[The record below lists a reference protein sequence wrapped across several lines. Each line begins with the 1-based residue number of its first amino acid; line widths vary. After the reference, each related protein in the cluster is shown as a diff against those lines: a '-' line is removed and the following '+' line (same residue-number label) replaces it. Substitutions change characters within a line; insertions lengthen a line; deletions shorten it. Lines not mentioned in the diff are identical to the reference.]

1 MAAATKVETLGSIQK
16 QLLEHCFAVIQ
27 TMHVILPVLSPHL
40 PKETKDSIEQLYK
53 KLDNEYSDDITFD
66 YFSKSTAEDAIYLIV
81 QVSEAFAETELPPDL
96 KSEVT
101 ITLDAFEAKATKIL
115 TLLEQYNTLTS
126 SAATPASTAAAPAS
140 AAASAAAAAASA
152 AAAAAAPASAAAAAA
167 AAAAAP
173 AAAAAAPAAA
183 AAASPS
189 ASAATAAATAAP
201 AVAAVDAVIH
211 IVYDVM
217 YSISDTIYL
226 NPSIAD
232 QVTVK
237 KIIGSRQGVLQTKLN
252 EFRSKPFNVYA
263 FRDMLVTAIQ
273 FIGFVSQLIVD
284 AGTNRALI
292 DNYNV
297 IHMSLATLMPITDI
311 GQIVTSAASE
321 GSKIV
326 SDSVSA
332 IKRILSAAPAVP
344 TTVVRTSTASTPIN
358 IVKQQLQL
366 IYGSDRWAAANS
378 LVFKWNDKTPSKTII
393 SFLQLLAKH
402 HPAKRDALEKLI
414 MYVGANIKFGGKR
427 RKTQKCRK
435 MSQKHRRST
444 KKHRKH

>member
-1 MAAATKVETLGSIQK
+1 MAAATKVETLGSIQT

-40 PKETKDSIEQLYK
+40 PKETKDSIEQLYT
-53 KLDNEYSDDITFD
+53 KLENEYSDDITFD
-66 YFSKSTAEDAIYLIV
+66 FFSKSTAEDAIYLIV

-96 KSEVT
+96 KSEVIIT
-101 ITLDAFEAKATKIL
+101 TLDAFEAEATKIL

-126 SAATPASTAAAPAS
+126 SATTPASTAAAPAS
-140 AAASAAAAAASA
+140 AAS
-152 AAAAAAPASAAAAAA
+152 AAAAPASAAAAAA
-167 AAAAAP
+167 AP
-173 AAAAAAPAAA
+173 ASA
-183 AAASPS
+183 

-211 IVYDVM
+211 IVYNAM

-237 KIIGSRQGVLQTKLN
+237 KIIGSRQDVLQTKLN

-344 TTVVRTSTASTPIN
+344 TTVVRTSTASTPVN
-358 IVKQQLQL
+358 HVKQQLQL
-366 IYGSDRWAAANS
+366 LYGSRYDEYLSIWD
-378 LVFKWNDKTPSKTII
+378 DKTPSKTIV
-393 SFLQLLAKH
+393 SFLQMLARH
-402 HPAKRDALEKLI
+402 HPAKRDTLEKLI

>member
-1 MAAATKVETLGSIQK
+1 
-16 QLLEHCFAVIQ
+16 
-27 TMHVILPVLSPHL
+27 
-40 PKETKDSIEQLYK
+40 
-53 KLDNEYSDDITFD
+53 
-66 YFSKSTAEDAIYLIV
+66 
-81 QVSEAFAETELPPDL
+81 
-96 KSEVT
+96 
-101 ITLDAFEAKATKIL
+101 
-115 TLLEQYNTLTS
+115 
-126 SAATPASTAAAPAS
+126 
-140 AAASAAAAAASA
+140 
-152 AAAAAAPASAAAAAA
+152 
-167 AAAAAP
+167 
-173 AAAAAAPAAA
+173 
-183 AAASPS
+183 
-189 ASAATAAATAAP
+189 
-201 AVAAVDAVIH
+201 
-211 IVYDVM
+211 M
-217 YSISDTIYL
+217 YSIPDTIYL

-252 EFRSKPFNVYA
+252 EFRSKPFNEYA

-297 IHMSLATLMPITDI
+297 IHMSLATLMQITDI

-366 IYGSDRWAAANS
+366 IYGSDRWADANS
-378 LVFKWNDKTPSKTII
+378 LVFKWDDKTPSKTII
-393 SFLQLLAKH
+393 SFLQLLANR
-402 HPAKRDALEKLI
+402 HPAKKDSLEKLI
-414 MYVGANIKFGGKR
+414 MYVGTNIKFGGKR